1 MYPDWNLR
9 GYVAETFT
17 VAKVLKFL
25 ITNDPFVYAHLWFL
39 FALIYCYLFFCI
51 FKTRDRIP
59 EYFAIIVLLLL
70 ATFTILAE
78 LNGVLGIRNS
88 IAIPGSDKTLVISSF
103 CFSCTSI
110 FMAGIVLREKSEKI
124 ISKRYNNKIF
134 LFMILFGEGLSLVE
148 RYLLR
153 SPNFM

>member
-1 MYPDWNLR
+1 MCRHRGLVSNSGGYNRQYILKKIRHIVKITVFHVFYAVFCVIWNYYMYPDWNLR

-59 EYFAIIVLLLL
+59 EYFAIIVLLYYWLHLL
-70 ATFTILAE
+70 F
-78 LNGVLGIRNS
+78 
-88 IAIPGSDKTLVISSF
+88 
-103 CFSCTSI
+103 
-110 FMAGIVLREKSEKI
+110 
-124 ISKRYNNKIF
+124 
-134 LFMILFGEGLSLVE
+134 
-148 RYLLR
+148 
-153 SPNFM
+153 

>member
-103 CFSCTSI
+103 LLFVH
-110 FMAGIVLREKSEKI
+110 FHFLWQELFYERNQKKLFQKDI
-124 ISKRYNNKIF
+124 IIKF
-134 LFMILFGEGLSLVE
+134 FCL
-148 RYLLR
+148 
-153 SPNFM
+153 